1 MKSDTFSLL
10 LQSATEMRA
19 IRKGARKPAR
29 ARRVTAESPQVVR
42 TRLGLS
48 QPAFAD
54 LLGISVATLRN
65 WEQGRRHPTGA
76 AEILL
81 RIAAKHPTI
90 VREAVLA

>member
-1 MKSDTFSLL
+1 MKNDTFSLL
-10 LQSATEMRA
+10 LQSATEMRS
-19 IRKGARKPAR
+19 IRRGTRKPAR
-29 ARRVTAESPQVVR
+29 TRRVTSESAQVVR

-48 QPAFAD
+48 QPAFAG

-65 WEQGRRHPTGA
+65 WEQGRRQPTGA

-90 VREAVLA
+90 VREAVSA

>member
-1 MKSDTFSLL
+1 MKSDNFSLL
-10 LQSATEMRA
+10 LRSATEMRA
-19 IRKGARKPAR
+19 IRRGARKPAR
-29 ARRVTAESPQVVR
+29 SRRVTSESPQVVR

-48 QPAFAD
+48 QPAFAG

-65 WEQGRRHPTGA
+65 WEQGRRQPTGA

-90 VREAVLA
+90 VREAVTA